1 VNLMKGSEHQRAGTC
16 AVTVGPRSPR
26 SALTTVIACHR
37 CNSSGSAAAAGAV
50 SQAATA
56 APTIIRFMRVLLA
69 TDSRCGVVLRRGG
82 FVELRQ

>member
-1 VNLMKGSEHQRAGTC
+1 MKELNNDMRER
-16 AVTVGPRSPR
+16 AVTVGPQSPR

-37 CNSSGSAAAAGAV
+37 YNSSGSAAAADAV

-56 APTIIRFMRVLLA
+56 APTIIRFMRLLA